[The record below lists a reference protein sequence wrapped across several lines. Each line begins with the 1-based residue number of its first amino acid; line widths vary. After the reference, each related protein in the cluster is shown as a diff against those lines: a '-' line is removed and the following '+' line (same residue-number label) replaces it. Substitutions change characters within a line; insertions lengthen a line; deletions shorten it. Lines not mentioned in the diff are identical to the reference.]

1 MKTRHLLPAAAV
13 VFVVLAACGGG
24 DDASESTTTSSAVT
38 YAVSGSAHA
47 GPTCPVET
55 NPPDPACADR
65 PVSGALLVVRNAAGA
80 EVAQVRTSDDGS
92 FSVSLAPGTYTI
104 VPQAV
109 EGLMGTAPEV
119 SVIVVDG
126 PVADLDIA
134 YDTGIR

>member
-1 MKTRHLLPAAAV
+1 MSTHRTLAVTLL
-13 VFVVLAACGGG
+13 FVVLAACGGG
-24 DDASESTTTSSAVT
+24 DNSGGSTTTAGVS
-38 YAVSGSAHA
+38 YAVSGYAHA
-47 GPTCPVET
+47 GPTCPVVT

-80 EVAQVRTSDDGS
+80 EVAQVRTGTDGS

-104 VPQAV
+104 VPQEV
-109 EGLMGTAPEV
+109 EGLMGTAAEV

-126 PVADLDIA
+126 PVADLDFS